1 MPSPSGRAWEPVPV
15 STAAPQRSVEE
26 LFRRARS
33 GSPEA
38 WEELYLAARPQLFR
52 FARVRL
58 ATDDQADDA
67 VSETIARAM
76 AAAGR
81 YRPGSGVL
89 PWLVGICRN
98 VVFETYRSGGR
109 LHSVDPSVFVDQPSL
124 SGDQGP
130 AEHAVAEEQAES
142 IRKAFARLT
151 EEDQE
156 ILALRVLVGLDAE
169 AVAEAVGK
177 RAGAVRMAQSR
188 ALVRLRG
195 HLEEAT

>member
-1 MPSPSGRAWEPVPV
+1 MTIEKRR
-15 STAAPQRSVEE
+15 TSVEE
-26 LFRRARS
+26 LFKRAQS

-38 WEELYLAARPQLFR
+38 WEELYVTTRPQLFR
-52 FARVRL
+52 FARLRL

-81 YRPGSGVL
+81 YRPGSGVV

-109 LHSVDPSVFVDQPSL
+109 FHSVDPALFVEQASP
-124 SGDQGP
+124 SGDRGP
-130 AEHAVAEEQAES
+130 AEHAVAEEEAGAVRE
-142 IRKAFARLT
+142 AFGQLT

-156 ILALRVLVGLDAE
+156 ILALRVVVGLDAE
-169 AVAEAVGK
+169 AVAEVVGK

>member
-1 MPSPSGRAWEPVPV
+1 M
-15 STAAPQRSVEE
+15 
-26 LFRRARS
+26 
-33 GSPEA
+33 
-38 WEELYLAARPQLFR
+38 AARPQLFR

-67 VSETIARAM
+67 GSETIARAM

-81 YRPGSGVL
+81 FRPGSGVL

-109 LHSVDPSVFVDQPSL
+109 LHSVDPSVFVDQPSP

-130 AEHAVAEEQAES
+130 AEHAVAEEEAES

-156 ILALRVLVGLDAE
+156 ILALRVVVGLDAE